1 VQKPTCDSIVTC
13 EIYPQAGD
21 EVHAFRTA
29 YDRIGHMVM
38 KGKRMEDLLHCF
50 ETQIKPFEFVEVTE
64 K

>member
-38 KGKRMEDLLHCF
+38 KGERMEDLLHCF